1 MLLALKV
8 ASIVLLFMV
17 VLVFYLIIL
26 NPTAITTTST
36 TSFSSYTIKSTS
48 SVAALSSSSSNR
60 IPKNN
65 NNNISIMTT
74 MIAPTVV
81 PNLLIVES
89 PTDPATAAM
98 NHKQGL
104 RGSYQPIMTT
114 TSTTV
119 TTITRKKKILLS
131 LWLIPPGGEE
141 AEGTNDDDDKNRHN
155 HKDKQ
160 QKKHN
165 VYQSAQQL
173 VNELSEQYNGPTFIP
188 HVTIVGGIEVDSEE
202 EALRVSKKLQEGL
215 AVSNNNNSDTDATTT
230 TDTTTGSIECH
241 FKARLVSEP
250 SCWNQALIVEME
262 PSNSF
267 VQLCQRSRQLLGM
280 EQQNQ
285 QPQKGEQEEI
295 CSSCVSFPP
304 PARVPHMSLYYG
316 VPPNIP
322 DPATIDVSRIFG
334 NSESDSHGDGEGGPT
349 TTSSHRSFHFQA
361 HRIMLVHTDPSTV
374 DGVTEWRTIADIDL
388 SAVSF

>member
-1 MLLALKV
+1 
-8 ASIVLLFMV
+8 
-17 VLVFYLIIL
+17 
-26 NPTAITTTST
+26 
-36 TSFSSYTIKSTS
+36 
-48 SVAALSSSSSNR
+48 
-60 IPKNN
+60 
-65 NNNISIMTT
+65 
-74 MIAPTVV
+74 
-81 PNLLIVES
+81 VES

-104 RGSYQPIMTT
+104 RGSYQPMTTTSST

-119 TTITRKKKILLS
+119 ATITKKKKKKKIHLS

-155 HKDKQ
+155 YNYKQ

-349 TTSSHRSFHFQA
+349 TTSSHRSFHFQS
-361 HRIMLVHTDPSTV
+361 HRVMLVNTDPSTV

-388 SAVSF
+388 SASF